1 MRSSVVPPIGL
12 LVIGLMAFGAAEA
25 QDVTAPTPN
34 SAGEGLEAPS
44 ASSSKDRAPS
54 ANPLWA
60 IPLRKLTEA
69 RDRPLF
75 SPSRRPPP
83 VVVAKA
89 APPPPPKPTKP
100 PEPEKPQL
108 ALVGTV
114 LSAGNEGIGLF
125 LSAANMG
132 SFELKTGQDHQG
144 WVLRAVRPREVELVK
159 GQQVTV
165 LQLPM
170 HEPGQEL
177 GKGPGKEL
185 GKDVGNPGPLPPLA
199 GSASARLAAP
209 SAAPASVAPAEPSAP
224 PPPAPANGVPEAA
237 DQVASAAF
245 PPGITSQ
252 PKFKM
257 PKPSD
262 TSSMV
267 NAAVIQPPVI
277 VPPDPLVNPFQ
288 KGWIR

>member
-1 MRSSVVPPIGL
+1 MRSSVVLPIGL
-12 LVIGLMAFGAAEA
+12 LVIGSMAVGAAQA
-25 QDVTAPTPN
+25 QDVTAPKPN
-34 SAGEGLEAPS
+34 SAGQGVAAPS
-44 ASSSKDRAPS
+44 ASSSNDRAPS

-60 IPLRKLTEA
+60 IPLRKLTET

-89 APPPPPKPTKP
+89 APPPPPPQPTKP
-100 PEPEKPQL
+100 QEPEKLQL
-108 ALVGTV
+108 ALVGTI
-114 LSAGNEGIGLF
+114 LGAGDEGIGVF

-132 SFELKTGQDHQG
+132 SFRLKAGEDHQG

-165 LQLPM
+165 LQLPV
-170 HEPGQEL
+170 HEPGKEL
-177 GKGPGKEL
+177 GKGPGNEL
-185 GKDVGNPGPLPPLA
+185 GKPGPLPPPA
-199 GSASARLAAP
+199 AASSARLAAP
-209 SAAPASVAPAEPSAP
+209 SVAPASVPPAEPSA

-245 PPGITSQ
+245 PPGITSR

-262 TSSMV
+262 TPAMA

-277 VPPDPLVNPFQ
+277 VPPDPFVNPFQ